1 MSLFGEIWDTSKS
14 AIFCYDPWAL
24 MLNLRWIGSAGPPLF
39 ATASSS
45 PASWDFYLP
54 SKMSSCERLRQC
66 LCTLHATMER
76 LGCGCKALKASNPSR
91 TGFVQKLQMF
101 VLFLPQKGLLGKP
114 QATRCHEYISMTY
127 NTARKHGNP
136 IVKQVPVKRNLS
148 RNDVMHPLL
157 MRPTVQSRMSCY
169 PSAWRLRLLP
179 ALP

>member
-1 MSLFGEIWDTSKS
+1 MQHHAVNFGLHFLRHTIERVCLPPTFSTRTVRRSSVGLEPSFLNQSSKQAARFLRKRSVEIIEAPVGPPKS
-14 AIFCYDPWAL
+14 ETPWAL

-45 PASWDFYLP
+45 PASWDFCLP

-101 VLFLPQKGLLGKP
+101 VLFLL
-114 QATRCHEYISMTY
+114 H
-127 NTARKHGNP
+127 RK
-136 IVKQVPVKRNLS
+136 
-148 RNDVMHPLL
+148 D
-157 MRPTVQSRMSCY
+157 
-169 PSAWRLRLLP
+169 
-179 ALP
+179 